1 MEIIGVLLF
10 LATGVGLLFLGIF
23 FWAYRGEQF
32 DDIESPA
39 RRMLFDAE
47 DRPVDHKP
55 GVTLRII
62 TRLYQ
67 MSFFDFQSVLLWL
80 PLGSFIAGLTT
91 TPHCAVMCGPLFIL
105 FGEGGPG
112 YQIGRVAGYTA
123 LGALAGF
130 FGASMNLA
138 GEFLAVQHLA
148 LYFVAA
154 TFVLYG
160 VYQLIPPQ
168 IRARYLPDVS
178 AKLNRWLVARMGA
191 LQKNTAGAA
200 RPADGQSGAPIAHH
214 DDSRPDGAAPSAT
227 AQKARPRSMRLAL
240 TAGTLSALLPCGPLI
255 PLWILAAGSGGAAS
269 GALLSGGFVLGT
281 LPGAALIAWS
291 GRRLGGFASLNIRRF
306 AGAALLIAGITLLGM
321 RQTIGPPTGGEGQG
335 GDPVCHTP
343 ESLFLYG
350 MCNAG
355 ERRR

>member
-1 MEIIGVLLF
+1 
-10 LATGVGLLFLGIF
+10 
-23 FWAYRGEQF
+23 
-32 DDIESPA
+32 
-39 RRMLFDAE
+39 
-47 DRPVDHKP
+47 
-55 GVTLRII
+55 
-62 TRLYQ
+62 
-67 MSFFDFQSVLLWL
+67 MSFFDLQSVLLWL

-112 YQIGRVAGYTA
+112 YQIGRVVGYTT

-138 GEFLAVQHLA
+138 GEFLAVQHLS

-160 VYQLIPPQ
+160 VYQLIPAQ
-168 IRARYLPDVS
+168 TRARFFPDVS

-191 LQKNTAGAA
+191 LQKNATGAEPPAGEQSEASTAT
-200 RPADGQSGAPIAHH
+200 HH
-214 DDSRPDGAAPSAT
+214 DGSSSSPT
-227 AQKARPRSMRLAL
+227 AQQTVRPRSMRLSL

-255 PLWILAAGSGGAAS
+255 PLWILAAGSGGALS

-321 RQTIGPPTGGEGQG
+321 RQTIGPPTGGPNQEG

-343 ESLFLYG
+343 ESLFL
-350 MCNAG
+350 
-355 ERRR
+355 